1 MSGFW
6 KVLVPF
12 SCVALIAPVLE
23 AAECPPP
30 PDLDAVVL
38 PLMADLRGARDAR
51 AARAITNQLW
61 ALWATAPDVRAQ
73 ELLDLGLNR
82 RAAYDFRPAW
92 DAFDQLVAYCPD
104 YAEGYNQRAFV
115 AFLQQHFSS
124 ALDDLEKALELDPD
138 HIAALSGKAMTLIAL
153 GREAEAQDILRQA
166 VEMNPW
172 LPERGLLV
180 DPPGEDI

>member
-6 KVLVPF
+6 KVLVSV
-12 SCVALIAPVLE
+12 SCLALIAPVLE

-38 PLMADLRGARDAR
+38 PLMADLRGAPDAN
-51 AARAITNQLW
+51 AARVIADRLW

-104 YAEGYNQRAFV
+104 YAEGYNQRAYV
-115 AFLQQHFSS
+115 AFLWQDFAS
-124 ALDDLEKALELDPD
+124 ALGDLERALELDPD
-138 HIAALSGKAMTLIAL
+138 HIAALAGKALALIGL

-172 LPERGLLV
+172 LPERGLLI